1 MNKLLAPM
9 PRFREV
15 EGREYITERR
25 TGPADRREHAE
36 VRYSLENV
44 LRERDALQVR
54 LDFWKRSAQLLM
66 RLIWLGVIGAAIW
79 EIVKW

>member
-1 MNKLLAPM
+1 MRNLD
-9 PRFREV
+9 FYTV
-15 EGREYITERR
+15 EGREYMR
-25 TGPADRREHAE
+25 TISAEDAE
-36 VRYSLENV
+36 VAYTLRNV
-44 LRERDALQVR
+44 LNEAESNRLA